1 MKQRYIL
8 TIDAGTTS
16 VRAVLY
22 DTKKQKIKR
31 IERAFIRLNRPN
43 PTWVEFDANEMWAST
58 VVCLKRAIKGIDPY
72 KIYGI
77 GIANQRETVVAWN
90 KKTGEALCNAISWQ
104 CRRTA
109 KYCHEIAQDPKI
121 IKAIREKTG
130 LIFNP
135 YFSATKMRWLL
146 AHSRAVQ
153 IANRARRLCLGT
165 VESYLAYRLT
175 DCKAFV
181 SDITNASRTMLYNI
195 NLHKWDPYLL
205 KFFKINRKLLPKV
218 IDNDAQV
225 GISTILGAKI
235 PVAGLI
241 GDQQASLLGQG
252 CYNPGMIKC
261 TYGTGSFV
269 MIHTGD
275 KPYVSQHRL
284 LTTVASRLKEMD
296 SYALEG
302 PIFNCGTLLKSV
314 INKGLA
320 TSPHDLT
327 RIAAKCPSTPLFY
340 IPGANGLGAPYWRMD
355 AREKIVNLKID
366 TPSEMIVKAA
376 CETVALR
383 TWDVYEAISKDLNY
397 NPERIYVDGGITDS
411 DYLMQLQS
419 DILQIPVFKMNTE
432 STCFG
437 AMICTGLA
445 LGVFKTLADVKFEPE
460 KVFEPQ
466 ADNKNFAEEKK
477 AGWKQAITQYI
488 QTLK

>member
-22 DTKKQKIKR
+22 DTKKKRIKR
-31 IERAFIRLNRPN
+31 IERAFIQLIRPN
-43 PTWVEFDANEMWAST
+43 STWVEFDANDMWAST
-58 VVCLKRAIKGIDPY
+58 VGCLRRVIKGVNPY

-109 KYCHEIAQDPKI
+109 KECADIANDQKI
-121 IKAIREKTG
+121 VDAIREKTG

-146 AHSRAVQ
+146 DHSRAVQ
-153 IANRARRLCLGT
+153 AANRARQLCFGT
-165 VESYLAYRLT
+165 VESYLVYRLT
-175 DCKAFV
+175 NRKAFV

-195 NLHKWDPYLL
+195 HLHKWDPYLL
-205 KFFKINRKLLPKV
+205 KYFRINRKLLPKV
-218 IDNDAQV
+218 VDNDKEV
-225 GISTILGAKI
+225 GISTVLGARI

-252 CYNPGMIKC
+252 CYKIGMTKC

-269 MIHTGD
+269 MINTGD
-275 KPYVSQHRL
+275 SAYPSQHNL
-284 LTTVASRLKEMD
+284 LTTIANRLKEMD

-302 PIFNCGTLLKSV
+302 PIFNCGTLLNSLIK
-314 INKGLA
+314 KGLA
-320 TSPHDLT
+320 ESPEDLT
-327 RIAAKCPSTPLFY
+327 SIASKCPSTPLYY
-340 IPGANGLGAPYWRMD
+340 IPGSNGLGAPYWKMD
-355 AREKIVNLKID
+355 AKEKILNLRID
-366 TPSEMIVKAA
+366 TPSDTIVKAA
-376 CETVALR
+376 CETIALR
-383 TWDVYEAISKDLNY
+383 TWDIYDAIAKDLRY
-397 NPERIYVDGGITDS
+397 RPEQIYVDGGITES

-419 DILQIPVFKMNTE
+419 DILQIPVVKMNTE
-432 STCFG
+432 STCYG

-445 LGVFKTLADVKFEPE
+445 LGVFKSLADVDFEPV
-460 KVFEPQ
+460 KVFRPQ
-466 ADNKNFAEEKK
+466 TDKKAEVEKK
-477 AGWKQAITQYI
+477 IVGWKKAMNEYI
-488 QTLK
+488 KTLE